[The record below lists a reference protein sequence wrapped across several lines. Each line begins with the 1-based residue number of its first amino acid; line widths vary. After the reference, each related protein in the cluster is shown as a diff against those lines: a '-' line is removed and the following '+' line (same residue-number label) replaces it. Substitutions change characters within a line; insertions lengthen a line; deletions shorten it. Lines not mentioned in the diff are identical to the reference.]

1 MEFFLKKLI
10 KMIYNILYLI
20 VIYLT
25 IFVYFNSLN
34 KVKVKNII

>member
-20 VIYLT
+20 VIYLA

-34 KVKVKNII
+34 KVKNII